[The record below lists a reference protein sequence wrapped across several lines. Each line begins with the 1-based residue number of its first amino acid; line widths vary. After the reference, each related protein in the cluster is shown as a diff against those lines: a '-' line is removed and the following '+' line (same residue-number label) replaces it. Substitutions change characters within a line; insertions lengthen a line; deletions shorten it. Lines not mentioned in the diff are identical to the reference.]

1 MSRYSRYGVVLA
13 AVAPTA
19 EILLVLIAGPIAN
32 ADGVCEKGYRDTT
45 TAERSTMTNVLE
57 SVKAA
62 LPQAPDGWVI
72 GGYEEISVPGST
84 CSDSDDTPWT
94 YSFSRTY
101 NRVDDAAERDQAMAE
116 AGAALQ
122 ADMAAKQPR
131 IDALMAKG
139 QELNVA
145 LGEAAQT
152 GDQARIDALNREL
165 QEVQAELESVFNDSS
180 MQSQEDAI
188 GAITMQDRTMDIAVQ
203 FNASSSASGDMQ
215 SAEVPRG
222 ARFAFRGQST
232 DEGVTNDRALVLFGD
247 WQARE
252 GGILESSKRRG
263 VSSAAAHAIAV
274 TVTADPARLDTLL
287 AAINFEAMA
296 ELVD

>member
-19 EILLVLIAGPIAN
+19 EILLVLFASPIAS

-84 CSDSDDTPWT
+84 CSDSDDTPWS

-139 QELNVA
+139 QELSVA

-180 MQSQEDAI
+180 MQSQQDAI

-215 SAEVPRG
+215 TAEVPRG

-232 DEGVTNDRALVLFGD
+232 DEVSPTVVRSCCSATGKRAKEAF
-247 WQARE
+247 W
-252 GGILESSKRRG
+252 SHPN
-263 VSSAAAHAIAV
+263 AAACPLRRHMQSSDGDRRPGAARY
-274 TVTADPARLDTLL
+274 PARCDQFRSHGR
-287 AAINFEAMA
+287 AR
-296 ELVD
+296 